1 MSEKWCKL
9 TVDYLHSDNTCGATP
24 LIPPELFIMVG
35 PADTGEL
42 VRSLVRIPGSGY
54 DKSAGSACL
63 DLARVSTLAAS
74 VPVPQT
80 LPPALVSQKQPP
92 PQNVTDQTK
101 LGSKTGA
108 AIGALPKTLPV
119 VPSSRGR
126 KRSCAEEAA
135 TGSARSSAAS
145 SQSSGQSQP
154 VKRTRIVYMTA
165 EQLARCPNVS
175 TVNTPSGPIF
185 CMSLQ
190 STSSNSPAPS
200 ISQDSLSQLLNER
213 NSLRQQNVQ
222 LQQRLALYLHIFR
235 NRNRLTSVAEGL
247 GVKIP

>member
-1 MSEKWCKL
+1 
-9 TVDYLHSDNTCGATP
+9 
-24 LIPPELFIMVG
+24 MVG
-35 PADTGEL
+35 PVDTGEL

-80 LPPALVSQKQPP
+80 LPPALMSQRQP
-92 PQNVTDQTK
+92 PQNLTDQTK
-101 LGSKTGA
+101 LGSKAGA
-108 AIGALPKTLPV
+108 AIGAFPRTLTL
-119 VPSSRGR
+119 VPNSRGR

-145 SQSSGQSQP
+145 SQSSGQSLP

-200 ISQDSLSQLLNER
+200 ISQDSLPQLLNER
-213 NSLRQQNVQ
+213 NTLRQQNVQ
-222 LQQRLALYLHIFR
+222 LQQRLALYQHIFR

>member
-1 MSEKWCKL
+1 
-9 TVDYLHSDNTCGATP
+9 
-24 LIPPELFIMVG
+24 MVG
-35 PADTGEL
+35 PVDTGEL
-42 VRSLVRIPGSGY
+42 VRSLVRIPGSGH
-54 DKSAGSACL
+54 DKSAGSVCL

-80 LPPALVSQKQPP
+80 LPPALLSQKQPP
-92 PQNVTDQTK
+92 PQDQTK

-108 AIGALPKTLPV
+108 AIGALPRTLTLLPN
-119 VPSSRGR
+119 SRGR

-135 TGSARSSAAS
+135 TSSARSSAAS
-145 SQSSGQSQP
+145 SQSSGQSPP

-200 ISQDSLSQLLNER
+200 ISQDSLSQLLNDR
-213 NSLRQQNVQ
+213 NNLRQQNVQ